1 MARSEPTVSCH
12 GNEANAQDVNEHT
25 PLLGAEDIAPATN
38 LDVAKA
44 ITEDGQHTNGDE
56 DGENKPLP
64 LRQIMVL
71 CYARWVEPVAFFS
84 IFPYINKMAQ
94 ENVSLA
100 DEDVGFYSGLIESL
114 FSLTQMLLMIFWG
127 RAADRF
133 GRKPVLVFSLAGVSL
148 ATGLFGMAK
157 TIWQMI
163 LFRCLAGVFAGTIV
177 TIRTMLS
184 EHSTSKTQAKAFSW
198 FSFSGNLGILFGPLM
213 GGALANPA
221 EQYPNIFG
229 GIWFFVEYPYAL
241 PSLVVS
247 MVGLSAVLVTIFYAD
262 ETLVRV
268 PASTVGEESVAAKP
282 IPPST
287 WELVKS
293 PGVGV
298 VLYAYAHIMLLAYS
312 YTAISPVFWFT
323 PVRLGGFGFSPLQIS
338 LVLGACGLSQAVWI
352 LLVFP
357 PLQHGIGTNGVLR
370 LCANYYP
377 LFFGLCPFF
386 SMLLRQGGHATHVI
400 FWIVTPTALCLGSG
414 VSMSFTAIQ
423 LALNDVSPNPAV
435 LGTLNAVALSVTT
448 GVRAVSPA
456 LFASLFAL
464 GAGKQWLWGYAI
476 WALMTIMGAWLVV
489 ICRYLPN
496 YQELKIQRQRER
508 IERASERERRPTLRQ
523 RLYLEPPR
531 HGATHVRRKVTTI
544 VPAPAPPPPPAVIIE
559 QPPPP
564 PPVFYLPPS
573 APPIIERRAP
583 PPPPPLAP
591 VVYEDDT
598 IDVIAVDIEPPERRR
613 HRRRRSRSRSS
624 SRGRDHEVV
633 IERERMVP
641 YPVPVPVRVPVPVP
655 VRQELETYRYVEG
668 PKPRP
673 RVQRYSPPPPPRR
686 EESIDRERIN
696 ITIEDRHRPEHRYQD
711 EGRER
716 RYYGDSHYGK

>member
-1 MARSEPTVSCH
+1 MARSEPTISHH
-12 GNEANAQDVNEHT
+12 GNEETTPQDVNENT
-25 PLLGAEDIAPATN
+25 PLLGAEDVAPVAD

-44 ITEDGQHTNGDE
+44 ITEAEQATSGDQ

-64 LRQIMVL
+64 LRQILVL

-84 IFPYINKMAQ
+84 IFPYINKMAK
-94 ENVSLA
+94 ENGNLA

-114 FSLTQMLLMIFWG
+114 FSLTQMLLMILWG

-133 GRKPVLVFSLAGVSL
+133 GRKPVLVFSLIGVTL
-148 ATGLFGMAK
+148 ATGLFGMAE

-229 GIWFFVEYPYAL
+229 GIHFFVEYPYAL

-247 MVGLSAVLVTIFYAD
+247 MVGVSAVLVTIFYAE
-262 ETLVRV
+262 ETLVKA
-268 PASTVGEESVAAKP
+268 PASTVGEESVVARP
-282 IPPST
+282 IPLST

-298 VLYAYAHIMLLAYS
+298 VLYAYAHIMLLAYA
-312 YTAISPVFWFT
+312 YTTISPVFWFT

-338 LVLGACGLSQAVWI
+338 LVLGACGLSQAIWT

-357 PLQHGIGTNGVLR
+357 SLQHRIGTNGILR

-377 LFFGLCPFF
+377 LFFGLCPLF
-386 SMLLRQGGHATHVI
+386 SMLLRQGSHTAWVA

-423 LALNDVSPNPAV
+423 LALNDVSPSPAI

-476 WALMTIMGAWLVV
+476 WVLMTMMGAWLVV
-489 ICRYLPN
+489 ICRYLPD
-496 YQELKIQRQRER
+496 YQELKRQRAR
-508 IERASERERRPTLRQ
+508 ERER
-523 RLYLEPPR
+523 
-531 HGATHVRRKVTTI
+531 
-544 VPAPAPPPPPAVIIE
+544 
-559 QPPPP
+559 
-564 PPVFYLPPS
+564 
-573 APPIIERRAP
+573 
-583 PPPPPLAP
+583 
-591 VVYEDDT
+591 
-598 IDVIAVDIEPPERRR
+598 
-613 HRRRRSRSRSS
+613 
-624 SRGRDHEVV
+624 
-633 IERERMVP
+633 ERERVE
-641 YPVPVPVRVPVPVP
+641 RAG
-655 VRQELETYRYVEG
+655 YREA
-668 PKPRP
+668 
-673 RVQRYSPPPPPRR
+673 
-686 EESIDRERIN
+686 
-696 ITIEDRHRPEHRYQD
+696 
-711 EGRER
+711 
-716 RYYGDSHYGK
+716 GDVVFGVASHFGCEQAHGSCR